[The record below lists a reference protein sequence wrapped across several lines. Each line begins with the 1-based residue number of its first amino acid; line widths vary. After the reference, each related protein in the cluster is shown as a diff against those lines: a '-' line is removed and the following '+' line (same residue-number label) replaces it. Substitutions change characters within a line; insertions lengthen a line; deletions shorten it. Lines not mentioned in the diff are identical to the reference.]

1 MRVIVYEVAS
11 GKIVRRLSC
20 SYIAASQIPAGC
32 WWLPGWVDN
41 AARWKVDTSSPN
53 PADHLLVENPDYSP
67 PGPTTNEINAT
78 RDQLEQ
84 RPINVGGT
92 RYDYDTVAR
101 ERMARAI
108 AQWTHITHTKIDGKI
123 GWKDAD
129 NQVHLLTQAELVA
142 LRDALEVEFAA
153 RADRLHAH
161 ARYLIEQ
168 LPNVTHAMLEESQWP
183 MTSE

>member
-1 MRVIVYEVAS
+1 MNLILYEVAT
-11 GKIVRRLSC
+11 GRIVRRLRC
-20 SYIAASQIPAGC
+20 SYITAAMIPPGC
-32 WWLPGWVDN
+32 WWLVGWVDN
-41 AARWKVDTSSPN
+41 PESYMVDSASPN
-53 PADHLLVENPDYSP
+53 PADHRIVENPDYVP
-67 PGPTTNEINAT
+67 PGPSATEINQA
-78 RDQLEQ
+78 RDRLEQ
-84 RPINVGGT
+84 RPITVGGT

-108 AQWTHITHTKIDGKI
+108 AQWTHITHTKIGGKI

-161 ARYLIEQ
+161 ARYLVEQ
-168 LPNVTHAMLEESQWP
+168 LPNVTHSMLEESQWP